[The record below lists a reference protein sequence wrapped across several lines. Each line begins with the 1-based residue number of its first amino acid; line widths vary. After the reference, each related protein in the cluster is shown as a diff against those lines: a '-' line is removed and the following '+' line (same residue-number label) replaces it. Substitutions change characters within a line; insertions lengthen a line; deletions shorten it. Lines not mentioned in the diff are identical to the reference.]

1 MTEKM
6 LEDFYS
12 LYEDQHYWTSVI
24 TFTATSGRKPA
35 SK

>member
-1 MTEKM
+1 MTQKV

-12 LYEDQHYWTSVI
+12 LYENPHYWTSVI

-35 SK
+35 